1 MPLPCVRGVFKR
13 DWVQYWD
20 TEVFGNMPPKECL
33 TWRKGLK
40 EDMKAIF
47 NYLKQ
52 QLNGRRNSPVLY
64 ASGDRTKSNKVKF
77 WEADFNYK

>member
-1 MPLPCVRGVFKR
+1 MFNLEER
-13 DWVQYWD
+13 
-20 TEVFGNMPPKECL
+20 
-33 TWRKGLK
+33 LK

-47 NYLKQ
+47 KYLKQ

>member
-1 MPLPCVRGVFKR
+1 MFNLEER
-13 DWVQYWD
+13 
-20 TEVFGNMPPKECL
+20 
-33 TWRKGLK
+33 LK

-52 QLNGRRNSPVLY
+52 QLNGRRNNPVLY
-64 ASGDRTKSNKVKF
+64 ASGDRTESNKVKF